1 MSASLPRQPLVILPD
16 PGAPAAAGDPRVA
29 DAAPED
35 PGDLILLCAAC
46 GARMEERKCKLI
58 CRCGY
63 YLSCSDYY

>member
-1 MSASLPRQPLVILPD
+1 MSAPLPHRPIVFLPD
-16 PGAPAAAGDPRVA
+16 PEPEAAAGQATVG
-29 DAAPED
+29 DAAPDD
-35 PGDLILLCAAC
+35 PGDLMLVCAQC

>member
-1 MSASLPRQPLVILPD
+1 MRSEGTPLPRIEILPEEETVATA
-16 PGAPAAAGDPRVA
+16 PGGHAPD
-29 DAAPED
+29 D
-35 PGDLILLCAAC
+35 PGDLMLVCAQC